1 MSQDTETEAAIPAK
15 VPPRSVKPPR
25 WMNVECAHCHEVM
38 EVDRALA
45 APCPLCDV
53 MPGQPCIDMRSKA
66 KGKIVPLAKI
76 HQQRVSHLTLL
87 NSYPD
92 PNVEGNGW

>member
-1 MSQDTETEAAIPAK
+1 MTTTEIPAK

-25 WMNVECAHCHEVM
+25 YITVECPHCHQLH

-53 MPGQPCIDMRSKA
+53 MPGQPCIDLRSKA

-76 HQQRVSHLTLL
+76 HQQRVSHLAML
-87 NSYPD
+87 NNYPD
-92 PNVEGNGW
+92 PQQDELAVE